1 MGSSAWKVAYAD
13 FMTAMMA
20 FFLLMWILN
29 MAPKETLVGLAG
41 MFQADARYQTNN
53 MSSLGKSNNLLIQEV
68 TKLSTENLTLN
79 EDERSKLAIMKA
91 INQFLLADALPSAS
105 SGITSDGVGVLLHIT
120 PDLMFNPGTVD
131 LSPEGEKVLEG
142 VIQVLRKY
150 KSFLI
155 VRGHA
160 DQSETGAPLFP
171 SKWELSAAR
180 ANAAVRYLVEHGV
193 DPQSVRSVAYA
204 DTRPKVPPT
213 VPDAARQ
220 NGRVEFN
227 FHRPEVGTSVG
238 Y

>member
-1 MGSSAWKVAYAD
+1 MASAWKVAYAD

-20 FFLLMWILN
+20 FFLLMWLLN

-41 MFQADARYQTNN
+41 IFQADANFQTNN
-53 MSSLGKSNNLLIQEV
+53 ISSLGISNNVLIQDV
-68 TKLSTENLTLN
+68 NKLTTENLSLN
-79 EDERSKLAIMKA
+79 EEERSKLAIMKA
-91 INQFLLADALPSAS
+91 INQFLLADAVPSTS

-120 PDLMFNPGTVD
+120 PDLLFREGTLD
-131 LSPEGEKVLEG
+131 LTPEGERILDEV
-142 VIQVLRKY
+142 VAVLRKY

-160 DQSETGAPLFP
+160 DQSETGAPDFP

-180 ANAAVRYLVEHGV
+180 ANAAVRHLIAKGV
-193 DPQSVRSVAYA
+193 DPQSLRSVAYA

>member
-1 MGSSAWKVAYAD
+1 MASAWKVAYAD

-20 FFLLMWILN
+20 FFLLMWLLN
-29 MAPKETLVGLAG
+29 MAPKETLNGLAG
-41 MFQADARYQTNN
+41 MFTADANFQTNN
-53 MSSLGKSNNLLIQEV
+53 MSSLGVSNNVLIQNV
-68 TKLSTENLTLN
+68 QKLTTEELSLN

-91 INQFLLADALPSAS
+91 INQFLLAESLPSAS

-120 PDLMFNPGTVD
+120 PDLLFKQGTMD
-131 LSPEGEKVLEG
+131 LTPEGELVLDE
-142 VIQVLRKY
+142 VVKVLRKY
-150 KSFLI
+150 NSFLI

-160 DQSETGAPLFP
+160 DQSETGAPNFP

-180 ANAAVRYLVEHGV
+180 ANAAIRHLVSKGV
-193 DPQSVRSVAYA
+193 DPQTMRSVAYA